1 MVDAYVQICD
11 QMMSIFQ
18 LHDNDDSYF
27 LRGKL
32 EIPLVSFHMVVGW
45 WVLSISRWI
54 LGLSTAV
61 WVDIGSLRWSGDVAK
76 NVSSRGYNGELWEEG
91 VGQLFLNIGEYL
103 FDIMIQ
109 DNSETESYSYIVQ
122 RSLVKGKAAEPTDGA
137 D

>member
-1 MVDAYVQICD
+1 M
-11 QMMSIFQ
+11 
-18 LHDNDDSYF
+18 
-27 LRGKL
+27 
-32 EIPLVSFHMVVGW
+32 
-45 WVLSISRWI
+45 
-54 LGLSTAV
+54 
-61 WVDIGSLRWSGDVAK
+61 
-76 NVSSRGYNGELWEEG
+76 SSRGYNGELWEEG